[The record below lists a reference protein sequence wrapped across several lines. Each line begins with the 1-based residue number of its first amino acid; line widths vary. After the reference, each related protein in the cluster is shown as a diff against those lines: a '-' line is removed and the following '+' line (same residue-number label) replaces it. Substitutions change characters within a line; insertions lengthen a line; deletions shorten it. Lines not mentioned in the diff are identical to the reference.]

1 MGTKFTLQIEVVLGE
16 QVAAKALEIARQA
29 YTRGGGVT
37 TLVGDEEQAIPAEQ
51 FITCAEQALIE
62 LVQRNP
68 LFEQAGIDVDRFSC
82 RREDVTPQQPEEP
95 EIPLEDE
102 LDEEDSGVYLCRWPN
117 GEFSIVMADSK
128 REAIIALDEWDA
140 ARDCWLTP
148 MDTCMIDF
156 RLNARGRIEF
166 TQFGCETADFVWEN
180 CYPALDEVLTRSD
193 GDQSARTVREIK
205 KAVQHERTRLRTHQR
220 PGPVAKTE
228 VGRELQRRLGAAGP
242 VADHYVEQ
250 FATHLLKSSAGKKAK
265 PS

>member
-1 MGTKFTLQIEVVLGE
+1 MASKYRLEIEVVLGE
-16 QVAAKALEIARQA
+16 ENGTRPIEVARTAYNAHGGASALVD
-29 YTRGGGVT
+29 G
-37 TLVGDEEQAIPAEQ
+37 EERAIPAAQ

-62 LVQRNP
+62 LVAGNP
-68 LFEQAGIDVDRFSC
+68 LFEQAGIDVDRVSC
-82 RREDVTPQQPEEP
+82 RREEVTPQQLEEP

-117 GEFSIVMADSK
+117 GDFSIVTADSK

-140 ARDCWLTP
+140 ARPSWLIP

-166 TQFGCETADFVWEN
+166 TQFGFETADFVWKS

-193 GDQSARTVREIK
+193 GDRSPRTIGEIK
-205 KAVQHERTRLRTHQR
+205 KAVKHERTRLRMHQ
-220 PGPVAKTE
+220 PPAPSAPTE

-250 FATHLLKSSAGKKAK
+250 FATQLLKSSVGNKAK